1 MTVALIG
8 GRGNGKITEE
18 RKTMI
23 WISDQWKE
31 YEVLDTSAGE
41 RLERWGKY
49 ILVRPDPQVIWDT
62 PRTDPRWKKY
72 DARYLRSNT
81 GGGRWSDHS
90 LPERWQIHYKDY
102 LTFHVK
108 PMNFKHTGV
117 FPEQAANWDFIREK
131 CANAGRP
138 VRVLNLFA
146 YSGGATLAAAAGGAE
161 VFHVDASKGM
171 VAWAKE
177 NAAAS
182 GLADRPIHWIVDD
195 CAKFIQREIRRG
207 RRYDGIIMDP
217 PSYGRGPSGEIWKME
232 TSFYPFLLETAKL
245 LTDDPLF
252 VIINSYTTGL
262 APSAVGYASDVVFG
276 ATHGGKTAVGELGL
290 PVKSTGIMLPCGA
303 TGRWTP

>member
-1 MTVALIG
+1 M
-8 GRGNGKITEE
+8 
-18 RKTMI
+18 
-23 WISDQWKE
+23 WISDSWQDF
-31 YEVLDTSAGE
+31 EVLDCSRGE
-41 RLERWGKY
+41 KLERWGKY
-49 ILVRPDPQVIWDT
+49 TLVRPDPQAIWDT
-62 PRTDPRWKKY
+62 PRTDSRWRTADGCY
-72 DARYLRSNT
+72 SRSHT
-81 GGGRWSDHS
+81 GGGSWDKRS
-90 LPERWQIHYKDY
+90 LPPSWDIRYRD
-102 LTFHVK
+102 LTFRVK

-131 CANAGRP
+131 VAAASACRP

-161 VFHVDASKGM
+161 VYHVDASKGM

-177 NAAAS
+177 NAVAS

-195 CAKFIQREIRRG
+195 CGKFIQREIRRG

-232 TSFYPFLLETAKL
+232 TSFYPFLQETVKL
-245 LTDDPLF
+245 LSDDPLF

-262 APSAVGYASDVVFG
+262 APSAVAYASDVVFG
-276 ATHGGKTAVGELGL
+276 AAHGGKTAAGELGL
-290 PVKSTGIMLPCGA
+290 PVKQSGLVLPCGA

>member
-1 MTVALIG
+1 
-8 GRGNGKITEE
+8 
-18 RKTMI
+18 
-23 WISDQWKE
+23 
-31 YEVLDTSAGE
+31 
-41 RLERWGKY
+41 
-49 ILVRPDPQVIWDT
+49 LVRPDPQVIWNT
-62 PRTDPRWKKY
+62 PHSAKEWKRY
-72 DARYLRSNT
+72 DARYVRSNT
-81 GGGRWSDHS
+81 GGGHWTEHK
-90 LPERWQIHYKDY
+90 LPERWQIKYKDY
-102 LTFHVK
+102 LTFNVK

-131 CANAGRP
+131 VASAAAHRP

-161 VFHVDASKGM
+161 VYHVDASKGM

-177 NAAAS
+177 NAQAS

-232 TSFYPFLLETAKL
+232 TSFYPFLQETAKL
-245 LTDDPLF
+245 LSDDPLF

-262 APSAVGYASDVVFG
+262 APSAVSYAADVVFG
-276 ATHGGKTAVGELGL
+276 EKFGGKCEAGELGL
-290 PVKSTGIMLPCGA
+290 PVKESGLMLPCGA
-303 TGRWTP
+303 TGRWTPDGK